1 MKILRKIISLVFSI
15 IVIIAGIF
23 SFYRWFAFDDAA
35 DIQGNWKI
43 GSSQKVVPITSDKIT
58 LTDDATYSYS
68 LDKTAKKITVKLGDM
83 SGNSHY
89 SFSFDRKQ
97 LVIVDK
103 DLNALE
109 AVFTDVSDLFS
120 SVTDGSFS
128 LSKGGFDH
136 GNEDGIIRLNKVEN

>member
-1 MKILRKIISLVFSI
+1 M
-15 IVIIAGIF
+15 
-23 SFYRWFAFDDAA
+23 
-35 DIQGNWKI
+35 QGNWKI
-43 GSSQKVVPITSDKIT
+43 GTSEKIVPITSDKIA
-58 LTDDATYSYS
+58 LTDDATYSYD

-89 SFSFDRKQ
+89 SFSFDRRQ

-103 DLNALE
+103 NLNALE
-109 AVFTDVSDLFS
+109 AFFTDVSDLFF